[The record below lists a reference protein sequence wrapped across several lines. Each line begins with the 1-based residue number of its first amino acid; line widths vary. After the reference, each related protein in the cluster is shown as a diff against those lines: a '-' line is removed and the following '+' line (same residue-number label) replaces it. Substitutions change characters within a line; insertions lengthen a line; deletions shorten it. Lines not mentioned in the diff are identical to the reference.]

1 MFLKNRITLVLK
13 MILDDD
19 DTHNLYN
26 TCFNYMFRRPEHHS
40 ATNKTEH
47 LLFNSNQKHGTP
59 QHTHTHT
66 TCIYSIQLYAAYIY
80 YLQQHLL
87 SEPSPLPR

>member
-59 QHTHTHT
+59 QHTHTHDMYIQYTIVCSIYLLFAT
-66 TCIYSIQLYAAYIY
+66 TFI
-80 YLQQHLL
+80 
-87 SEPSPLPR
+87 E